1 MDSKTVHIVAVP
13 DRLVRDP
20 ATQRPVDDIGID
32 VDPAD
37 LYWSRVIADQDVA
50 IIPSAD
56 EPAAPSKSTRTAPAL
71 EA

>member
-1 MDSKTVHIVAVP
+1 MDRKSVHIVAVP

-20 ATQRPVDDIGID
+20 ATQRAIDEVGID

-37 LYWSRVIADQDVA
+37 LYWSRVIADEDVA
-50 IIPSAD
+50 IFPSAD
-56 EPAAPSKSTRTAPAL
+56 ESSAPSNTTRTAPVL